1 MASSSVR
8 APHRATISRLARRL
22 RPRPTA
28 VDAGLTRE
36 SSKATG
42 LLLSTTHPAVF
53 ARTQR
58 PLDLTASLQTHAAAA
73 AAAMSVTQTAIATS
87 AEPGS
92 TAPTAPTLVLRAE
105 HEAALPAAQAPR
117 RGAAFLPT
125 LTPPTHLLPPL
136 TEFTHD
142 DPGRR
147 ALNSANPRAI
157 FEAPGVTSSDITP
170 VTGRIYDGIRLD
182 ELDGPGRDQV
192 ALEVARRGV
201 VAFRGQRFTERGP
214 EWYKQ
219 QWGAVRR
226 IARLLPDRRPPY

>member
-28 VDAGLTRE
+28 FDAGLTRG

-58 PLDLTASLQTHAAAA
+58 PLDLTASLQTHAA

-105 HEAALPAAQAPR
+105 HEAALPAAHAPR

-125 LTPPTHLLPPL
+125 L

-147 ALNSANPRAI
+147 ALNSAHPRAI